1 MTESVNRSILVIAR
15 PILMA
20 LKTGALGSLPQFS
33 YAIES
38 SGLHTWKLLR
48 GPCTVVSFV
57 YI

>member
-1 MTESVNRSILVIAR
+1 MGLE
-15 PILMA
+15 
-20 LKTGALGSLPQFS
+20 TGALGSLPQFS

-38 SGLHTWKLLR
+38 SGPRTWKLLR